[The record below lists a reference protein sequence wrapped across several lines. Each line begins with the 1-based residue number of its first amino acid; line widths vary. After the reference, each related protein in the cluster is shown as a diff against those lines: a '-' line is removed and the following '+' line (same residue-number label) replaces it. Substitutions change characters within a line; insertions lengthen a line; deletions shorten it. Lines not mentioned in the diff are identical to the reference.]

1 MEADENYQQMK
12 SSFDAGDVSEDAF
25 NSSTN
30 LRRGYLKNFQDEL
43 IEVELNTL
51 SSKGINTK
59 NQMFSKVTDLHGQI
73 RDVIEPI
80 DGFIYRRC
88 NKVL

>member
-1 MEADENYQQMK
+1 MK
-12 SSFDAGDVSEDAF
+12 LSTDSSFDDVSEDAF

-30 LRRGYLKNFQDEL
+30 FRRGYLKNFQDEL

-59 NQMFSKVTDLHGQI
+59 IKCLVKLL
-73 RDVIEPI
+73 
-80 DGFIYRRC
+80 IYMV
-88 NKVL
+88 K